1 MPLLFH
7 VFFFRLS
14 GFCLPI
20 QALWALP
27 YADVLFFWLIQLLYP
42 RKLEEILHAFIEK
55 QELIDTQ
62 NAQTIID
69 LKDNTLANSQSQ
81 QNPKG
86 Q

>member
-1 MPLLFH
+1 MLLFC
-7 VFFFRLS
+7 S
-14 GFCLPI
+14 
-20 QALWALP
+20 
-27 YADVLFFWLIQLLYP
+27 FWLIHLLYP

-55 QELIDTQ
+55 QESIDTQ

-81 QNPKG
+81 QNPQG